1 MSKFDANLSDIFGIL
16 GKKLGGCRLTP
27 KGKIT
32 KPAHFVF
39 QSYWVVP
46 STWQSFIENR
56 EMACITSAW
65 SSRKLG
71 LNIIVMFSSTS
82 SRHQEENVFQKICAW
97 EHSEKEVIQLFF

>member
-1 MSKFDANLSDIFGIL
+1 MSKFDAYFSDIFGIL
-16 GKKLGGCRLTP
+16 CKKPGGGGGGLTP

-46 STWQSFIENR
+46 SMWQRFIQNG

-65 SSRKLG
+65 SSGKLA
-71 LNIIVMFSSTS
+71 LNTWTMLLILFSLLY
-82 SRHQEENVFQKICAW
+82 VKYI
-97 EHSEKEVIQLFF
+97 FFWF

>member
-1 MSKFDANLSDIFGIL
+1 MSKFDANFSDIFGIW
-16 GKKLGGCRLTP
+16 GKNLGGGLTP
-27 KGKIT
+27 KEKIT

-46 STWQSFIENR
+46 LTCQSFIENG

-71 LNIIVMFSSTS
+71 LKSFFITFFPLS
-82 SRHQEENVFQKICAW
+82 ICRRQRM
-97 EHSEKEVIQLFF
+97 H

>member
-1 MSKFDANLSDIFGIL
+1 MSKFYANFSDIFGIL
-16 GKKLGGCRLTP
+16 GKKLGGGGGLTP

-46 STWQSFIENR
+46 STWQSFIENG

-71 LNIIVMFSSTS
+71 LKIT
-82 SRHQEENVFQKICAW
+82 EENVLPLYLYLQMVR
-97 EHSEKEVIQLFF
+97 H